1 MENRNIRAAIVDMDG
16 VITRTAEIHAE
27 AWKIMFD
34 DFLSK
39 REGKQYKSLDI
50 ISDYKKFIDG
60 KSRMDGIR
68 SFLASRKIILPEGS
82 PEDGKHKETIN
93 GLGKRKNEIFLNL
106 INEKGVQV
114 YEDTL
119 ETLTRW
125 KKAGIK
131 LAVITSSKNGRFI
144 MEKTGM
150 LDMFEVMVDGI
161 RSEELK
167 LKGKPE
173 PDIFL
178 QACEELNTDIQQAI
192 ILEDAVSGVEGGK
205 KGKFALVIGVAR
217 NNDEKLLKEAG
228 ADIVVTKLTDIDILI
243 KENNKAVAELP
254 DASESIDKIK
264 SLIGNKKPV
273 LFLDYDGTLTPI
285 VSNPDD
291 AILSDHTRDILVKLA
306 DKYLVA
312 VISGRDRADVKSKVA
327 LENLIYAGSHGFDIT
342 GPDNLEMELDEG
354 KKVIP
359 DLDRAEESLNKN
371 LGHIQGV
378 LVERKKYAIAVHYR
392 NVKDDMVQEVRNAVH
407 TELDKQESLKEG
419 KGKKVLELKPDFEWH
434 KGKAIEWLKDALEI
448 NDEKYVI
455 FFIGDD
461 VTDEDAFRS
470 IKDKGIGIMV
480 GDHNEKTEALYR
492 LKDTESVPEFLKEL
506 FLQ

>member
-1 MENRNIRAAIVDMDG
+1 
-16 VITRTAEIHAE
+16 
-27 AWKIMFD
+27 
-34 DFLSK
+34 
-39 REGKQYKSLDI
+39 
-50 ISDYKKFIDG
+50 
-60 KSRMDGIR
+60 
-68 SFLASRKIILPEGS
+68 
-82 PEDGKHKETIN
+82 
-93 GLGKRKNEIFLNL
+93 
-106 INEKGVQV
+106 
-114 YEDTL
+114 
-119 ETLTRW
+119 
-125 KKAGIK
+125 
-131 LAVITSSKNGRFI
+131 
-144 MEKTGM
+144 
-150 LDMFEVMVDGI
+150 MFEVMVDGI

-205 KGKFALVIGVAR
+205 KGKFAQVIGVAR